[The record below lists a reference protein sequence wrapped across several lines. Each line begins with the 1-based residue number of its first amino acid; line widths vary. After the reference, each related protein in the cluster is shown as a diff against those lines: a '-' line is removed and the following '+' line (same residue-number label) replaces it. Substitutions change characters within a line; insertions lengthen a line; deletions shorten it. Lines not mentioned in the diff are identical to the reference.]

1 MAGSLYKGKDLFSG
15 YDVASNVGTTS
26 SIDISTIVSSQA
38 RGQGAVGLHG
48 QKLVPY
54 RVHVRAFMQRR

>member
-15 YDVASNVGTTS
+15 YDVASNVGT